1 MGKIRKYTV
10 FCGGINEDGERKSKK
25 NNKRYLFTKYIKSVL
40 WGVAVR
46 LSYIYIYRMHGA

>member
-25 NNKRYLFTKYIKSVL
+25 IIKDICL
-40 WGVAVR
+40 
-46 LSYIYIYRMHGA
+46 LNI

>member
-1 MGKIRKYTV
+1 MT

-25 NNKRYLFTKYIKSVL
+25 IIKYIYWTEYIKSVL

-46 LSYIYIYRMHGA
+46 LSYI